1 LGAQADMKA
10 ASQLEM
16 LTERVRA
23 AELEK
28 IFKID

>member
-1 LGAQADMKA
+1 LADMQV

-28 IFKID
+28 IFKTD